1 MSTPTEIVARLRS
14 EVEDG
19 SLESFCLELGIDL
32 LVLFGS
38 ARTDAHSAGD
48 VDLAYSVDFS
58 RPKEDRPN
66 LLDVAT
72 AFYVRYGV
80 DAGDTMDFMNLDLA
94 DVVARYEAL
103 QKCELLVDP
112 SNSKYGNL
120 QMMAAR
126 EYINTAYRREYALRS
141 LVSRSSK

>member
-38 ARTDAHSAGD
+38 ACTDAHSAGD

-58 RPKEDRPN
+58 RPEEDRPN

-80 DAGDTMDFMNLDLA
+80 DAGDTMDFMN
-94 DVVARYEAL
+94 
-103 QKCELLVDP
+103 
-112 SNSKYGNL
+112 S
-120 QMMAAR
+120 
-126 EYINTAYRREYALRS
+126 AYCYDDFGYRGF
-141 LVSRSSK
+141 K

>member
-72 AFYVRYGV
+72 ACYVRYV

-126 EYINTAYRREYALRS
+126 EYINTAYQREYALRS
-141 LVSRSSK
+141 LASRSSK

>member
-1 MSTPTEIVARLRS
+1 MTGVCFLSRRLRRKDQRHCLPALHYEYPTEIVARLRS

-38 ARTDAHSAGD
+38 ACTDAHSAGD
-48 VDLAYSVDFS
+48 ADLAYSVDFS
-58 RPKEDRPN
+58 RTKEDRPN

-80 DAGDTMDFMNLDLA
+80 DAGDTMDFMN
-94 DVVARYEAL
+94 
-103 QKCELLVDP
+103 
-112 SNSKYGNL
+112 S
-120 QMMAAR
+120 
-126 EYINTAYRREYALRS
+126 AYCYDDFGYRGFT
-141 LVSRSSK
+141 